1 MEESKSD
8 YLFSPNELNTQKR
21 DLFITYRS
29 NSQNHYKDISSFNYD
44 HRIRLNPSG
53 EIKNMDIR
61 NHVPINQIKDSLIK
75 SGLYSPKINPYTNK
89 TAYEKAEIE
98 LNINYHTNQQ
108 KHQDLLRQEKNIRN
122 ICHKVHLKNKKKLE
136 NKKILLKRELTRIIK
151 DALLFS
157 KKHSAVRAMLPD
169 NINEI
174 VDKVKKETRD
184 LSLTLNLSRV
194 SRISKVSSIGMY
206 SMLEKNDF
214 LNSLGVDMENL
225 NANHVNIDI
234 DKCWDYIVKISKGKN
249 VEDILRYK
257 VVNVIMNLV
266 EKKSAEKAK
275 KIYEKLDIYKR
286 YMSGK
291 KKMETRRK
299 ELEKEKQEKELKGN
313 IKEYLKQ
320 KMYKSLSEHKNFKT
334 EKNAKNKIVPGTK
347 KNAKKSKKLKR
358 AESAKETVPET
369 KKKFKRLNAYNDVTK
384 IINFIDGSRKNSQS
398 KICRD
403 HYENIQVVKNMD
415 KSLKIMIE
423 KNEIFK

>member
-1 MEESKSD
+1 MEESKCD

-21 DLFITYRS
+21 DFFITYRS

-53 EIKNMDIR
+53 EIRNMDIR

-75 SGLYSPKINPYTNK
+75 SGLYSPKINSYTNK

-286 YMSGK
+286 YMAGK
-291 KKMETRRK
+291 KKMENRRK